1 MEDPFYEV
9 KADASAQMEN
19 VRKLF
24 ESFMKNRNAGIPAP
38 NTELSFAIEELN
50 ETLEDLKGAIEIAMN
65 NSERYGL
72 DEQELAARRKFI
84 ADFDVELNNINL
96 QMRSAPSVAVN
107 QEPNNNDMT
116 KTALTEDDR
125 YARRQMQEQL
135 YDQQD
140 VMLDGVYDSIG
151 NIRGMA
157 QAMGQELGEQSN
169 LIDTLDHTIENTNHK
184 LRRGMR
190 RLKDFTISSADSR
203 SGCCITVL
211 IFILLVLL
219 VLVVLL

>member
-9 KADASAQMEN
+9 KADALAQMEN

-24 ESFMKNRNAGIPAP
+24 ESFMKSRNAGIPAL

-50 ETLEDLKGAIEIAMN
+50 ETLEDLKGAIEIAMS

-72 DEQELAARRKFI
+72 DEQELKARRKFI
-84 ADFDVELNNINL
+84 TDLDVELNNLTL
-96 QMRSAPSVAVN
+96 QMNAAPSTDI
-107 QEPNNNDMT
+107 EPGPNSTDMA

-125 YARRQMQEQL
+125 HSRRQVQQQL
-135 YDQQD
+135 YQQQD
-140 VMLDGVYDSIG
+140 VMLDGVYDTVG
-151 NIRGMA
+151 NIRSLA
-157 QAMGQELGEQSN
+157 QLMGQELGEQSN

-184 LRRGMR
+184 LRRGMK
-190 RLKDFTISSADSR
+190 RLKNFTVASADSK

-211 IFILLVLL
+211 IFILIVLL
-219 VLVVLL
+219 VLIVLL

>member
-24 ESFMKNRNAGIPAP
+24 GSFMKNRNAGIPAP

-50 ETLEDLKGAIEIAMN
+50 ETLADLKGAIEIAMN

-72 DEQELAARRKFI
+72 DEQELTARRKFI
-84 ADFDVELNNINL
+84 TDLDVELNNISL
-96 QMRSAPSVAVN
+96 QMKAAPSVAVN
-107 QEPNNNDMT
+107 TEPYSTDMA

-125 YARRQMQEQL
+125 QSRRQMQEQL

-140 VMLDGVYDSIG
+140 VMLDGVYDTVG
-151 NIRGMA
+151 NIRGLA
-157 QAMGQELGEQSN
+157 QVMGQELGEQSN
-169 LIDTLDHTIENTNHK
+169 IIDTLDHTIENTNHK
-184 LRRGMR
+184 LRRGMK
-190 RLKDFTISSADSR
+190 RLKDFTVSSADSR

-211 IFILLVLL
+211 IFVLLVLL
-219 VLVVLL
+219 VLIILL